1 MQALLSILNK
11 YMKNTSFKLIQKL
24 CNLYVFNIMKTVTVY
39 IYIYIHI
46 LDGKWLKKKRKNSM
60 SKKKKRTKTSRM

>member
-39 IYIYIHI
+39 IYIYTYFRW
-46 LDGKWLKKKRKNSM
+46 KMAKKEKKKLYVKKEKKN
-60 SKKKKRTKTSRM
+60 KN